1 MGLLDKLIKSLEV
14 LTAWAEKTERAQ
26 AAKGKKPASA
36 KPVAPAARIRIQ
48 KPTATN
54 GKPKEAAEKPAA
66 KGKPAAKTQK
76 AAVPPE
82 AKKNAKTAA
91 QQSSQMA
98 AKQSSQMAAPAKNA
112 GKKPGAKTRAAAS
125 RKKGAKQAASP
136 APAPAPKSTGV
147 YVGLVTH
154 YFPHVNAAAVKIEE
168 GVLSVGD
175 RIHIVGHTTDFKQK
189 ILSLQIDR
197 KSVQAGR
204 QGEEVGI
211 ETKDRVRTDDKVYK
225 VT

>member
-26 AAKGKKPASA
+26 AAKSKKPSNA
-36 KPVAPAARIRIQ
+36 KPAAPASRIQIQ
-48 KPTATN
+48 KPNAGN
-54 GKPKEAAEKPAA
+54 GKPKEAVEKLAA

-76 AAVPPE
+76 VTAPE
-82 AKKNAKTAA
+82 AKNYAKTAG

-98 AKQSSQMAAPAKNA
+98 APVKKA
-112 GKKPGAKTRAAAS
+112 GKKTGAKTRSAAS
-125 RKKGAKQAASP
+125 RKKGAKQAAPP
-136 APAPAPKSTGV
+136 AQAPAPKSTGV

-154 YFPHVNAAAVKIEE
+154 YFPHVNAAAVKIEN
-168 GVLSVGD
+168 GVLTVGD

-189 ILSLQIDR
+189 ILSLQMDHKPVKEGR
-197 KSVQAGR
+197 K
-204 QGEEVGI
+204 GEEVGI

-225 VT
+225 VA

>member
-26 AAKGKKPASA
+26 AAKGKKPVNA
-36 KPVAPAARIRIQ
+36 KPAAPAARIRIQ
-48 KPTATN
+48 KPTAAN
-54 GKPKEAAEKPAA
+54 GKPKEAAVKPAA
-66 KGKPAAKTQK
+66 KGKPASKTQK
-76 AAVPPE
+76 AAAPE
-82 AKKNAKTAA
+82 AKKTAKTAA

-98 AKQSSQMAAPAKNA
+98 APVKNT
-112 GKKPGAKTRAAAS
+112 GKKPGAKPRAAAS
-125 RKKGAKQAASP
+125 RKKGAKQAVPP

-197 KSVQAGR
+197 KSVQAGK